1 MAKVTS
7 EEQNGHLRTIVE
19 LEPGEQVSLC
29 RCWKSSRFPFC
40 DGTHRQVEGNV
51 GPARVKAPGVKVEI
65 RDQRLEIGD

>member
-29 RCWKSSRFPFC
+29 RCWKSGKFPFC
-40 DGTHRQVEGNV
+40 DGTHKTLEGSV
-51 GPARVKAPGVKVEI
+51 GSVRVKAPEVKVEI